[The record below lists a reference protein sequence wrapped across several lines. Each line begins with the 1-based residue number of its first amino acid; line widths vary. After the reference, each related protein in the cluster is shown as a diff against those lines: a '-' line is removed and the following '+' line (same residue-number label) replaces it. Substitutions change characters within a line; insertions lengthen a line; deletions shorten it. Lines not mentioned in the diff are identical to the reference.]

1 MERTDYTRNSSLN
14 VWGAEKLA
22 VVGADKYSDKAG
34 YFGVSTLEAR
44 NADRFLAAHL
54 KALCDE
60 LDTTMTDEERQT
72 KIEVDGKTYT
82 RAEILEM
89 ISVSAV
95 RYLQSNDD
103 AVTDAMTSR
112 LHLLAATYPY
122 LFRPDM
128 DKKKVG

>member
-1 MERTDYTRNSSLN
+1 MERTDYTNNGSLN

-22 VVGADKYSDKAG
+22 VVGTDKYSDKPG

-44 NADRFLAAHL
+44 NADRYLAAHL

-60 LDTTMTDEERQT
+60 LDTTMTEKERQT

-95 RYLQSNDD
+95 RYLQSDND
-103 AVTDAMTSR
+103 AVTDTMTSR
-112 LHLLAATYPY
+112 LHLLAATYPF

>member
-1 MERTDYTRNSSLN
+1 MERTDYTRNSSLDI
-14 VWGAEKLA
+14 WGAEKLA
-22 VVGADKYSDKAG
+22 VVGVDKYSDKAG

-95 RYLQSNDD
+95 RYLQSDND
-103 AVTDAMTSR
+103 AVTDTMTSR